1 MNDEARKLRNAYA
14 REWRSKNK
22 DKVKAHQEKYWKN
35 KAKKLKEEGL
45 DPELKEMIDSF
56 FHNETLEERE
66 EKVVN
71 KIIDVLEDGE
81 IPIYRV
87 PAIMENVEKRIY
99 SAVVKLASI
108 RQ

>member
-1 MNDEARKLRNAYA
+1 M
-14 REWRSKNK
+14 
-22 DKVKAHQEKYWKN
+22 
-35 KAKKLKEEGL
+35 AKKLSDVKVEL
-45 DPELKEMIDSF
+45 DPELKEIINSY

-71 KIIDVLEDGE
+71 KIIDVLEDGK

>member
-1 MNDEARKLRNAYA
+1 M
-14 REWRSKNK
+14 
-22 DKVKAHQEKYWKN
+22 
-35 KAKKLKEEGL
+35 AKKLSEVKIGL
-45 DPELKEMIDSF
+45 DPDLKEMIDSF

-99 SAVVKLASI
+99 STVVKLASI

>member
-1 MNDEARKLRNAYA
+1 M
-14 REWRSKNK
+14 
-22 DKVKAHQEKYWKN
+22 
-35 KAKKLKEEGL
+35 AKKLSDVKVEL
-45 DPELKEMIDSF
+45 DPELKETIDSF

-66 EKVVN
+66 EKIVN

-81 IPIYRV
+81 VPIFRV
-87 PAIMENVEKRIY
+87 PAILESVEKKIY

>member
-1 MNDEARKLRNAYA
+1 M
-14 REWRSKNK
+14 
-22 DKVKAHQEKYWKN
+22 
-35 KAKKLKEEGL
+35 AKKLSEVKIGL

-66 EKVVN
+66 VKVVN

>member
-1 MNDEARKLRNAYA
+1 M
-14 REWRSKNK
+14 
-22 DKVKAHQEKYWKN
+22 
-35 KAKKLKEEGL
+35 AKKLSDVKVEL
-45 DPELKEMIDSF
+45 DPELKEIINSY

-66 EKVVN
+66 AKVVN

>member
-1 MNDEARKLRNAYA
+1 M
-14 REWRSKNK
+14 
-22 DKVKAHQEKYWKN
+22 
-35 KAKKLKEEGL
+35 AKKLSEVKIWL

-71 KIIDVLEDGE
+71 EIIDVLEDGE

-87 PAIMENVEKRIY
+87 QAIMENVEKRIY

>member
-1 MNDEARKLRNAYA
+1 M
-14 REWRSKNK
+14 
-22 DKVKAHQEKYWKN
+22 
-35 KAKKLKEEGL
+35 AKKLSEVKIGL

-71 KIIDVLEDGE
+71 EIIDVLEDGE

-87 PAIMENVEKRIY
+87 PVIMENVEKRIY

>member
-1 MNDEARKLRNAYA
+1 M
-14 REWRSKNK
+14 
-22 DKVKAHQEKYWKN
+22 
-35 KAKKLKEEGL
+35 AKKLSEVKIGL

-87 PAIMENVEKRIY
+87 PAIMDNVEKIIY
-99 SAVVKLASI
+99 SAVVKVASKLK
-108 RQ
+108 